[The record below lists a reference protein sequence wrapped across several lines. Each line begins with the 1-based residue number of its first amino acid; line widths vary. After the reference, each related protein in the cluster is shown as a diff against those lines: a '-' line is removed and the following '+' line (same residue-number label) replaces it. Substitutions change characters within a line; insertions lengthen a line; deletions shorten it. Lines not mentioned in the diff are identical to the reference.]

1 MKIVRLPGLIDPH
14 VHFRTPGQEYKED
27 FISGTKA
34 AVAGGFTFVCDM
46 PNNKIP
52 ITSEG
57 LLKEK
62 IKIASKSIF
71 CDVGFHFGSL
81 GDNLEEFEKVYKKVI
96 GLKLYLNETTGNF
109 LIDKKTLKK
118 IFKAWPPKAGP
129 ILVHAEDDAIE
140 AVIKEAYKDKRKVH
154 FCHIS
159 LKSDLEQII
168 EAKKKNPNLSC
179 GVTPHHLFLN
189 ENDAKRLGPYGRMK
203 PFLKAQKDIDFFW
216 ENIDKI
222 DIVESDHAPHTKEEK
237 EGDSPPYGVPGLET
251 TLPLLLKATDEKR
264 ITISDIKRL
273 CHDNALMIFNLPNQ
287 ESSVEIDMD
296 EKYILRGEKM
306 HTKAG
311 WTPFEGMEVKGE
323 IKRVILR
330 KKIIYENGKFAGN
343 SNGKIVN
350 RI

>member
-1 MKIVRLPGLIDPH
+1 MKIVSLPGLIDPH

-27 FISGTKA
+27 FVSGTKA
-34 AVAGGFTFVCDM
+34 AVAGGFTLVCDM

-52 ITSEG
+52 IINER
-57 LLKEK
+57 LLNEK
-62 IKIASKSIF
+62 IKIASKNIF
-71 CDVGFHFGSL
+71 CDIGFHFGSL

-118 IFKAWPPKAGP
+118 IFKAWPQKAGP

-140 AVIKEAYKDKRKVH
+140 AVIRQAHKDKRKVH

-189 ENDAKRLGPYGRMK
+189 KNDAKRLGPYGCMK
-203 PFLKAQKDIDFFW
+203 PFLKTQKDIDFFW

-222 DIVESDHAPHTKEEK
+222 DLVESDHAPHTREEK
-237 EGDSPPYGVPGLET
+237 EGDNPPYGVPGLET
-251 TLPLLLKATDEKR
+251 TLPLLLKAVDEKR
-264 ITISDIKRL
+264 ISIEGIKRL
-273 CHDNALMIFNLPNQ
+273 CCDSASKIFNLPRQ
-287 ESSVEIDMD
+287 DASVEIDID
-296 EKYILRGEKM
+296 KKYIIEGKKM

-311 WTPFEGMEVKGE
+311 WTPFEGMEVKGK

-330 KKIIYENGKFAGN
+330 KKVIYENGKFIKN
-343 SNGKIVN
+343 PSVKVLS